1 MDEAKLVETKPV
13 ETKASRLKALSGIV
27 TVPEFIVIEK
37 SDDYHFNLDSDCQYL
52 VRSSSKLEDQD
63 EFSQAGQFSTI
74 GPISKEKVPASIQ
87 QLFQNGDVDEV
98 IVQNY
103 IEAEQWGVSFCF
115 SEKNILVEYTGIFE
129 GVTSGTVNPF
139 TAILPVSSSGYNSS
153 LYKRLEE
160 DLLKIVS
167 RFGPSDIEFVN
178 LKAPQFVQVRPIT
191 RAIEFDEDFV
201 KLKMQLQEL
210 ESSSWRENDVCR
222 MLAERDNKSQ
232 AIGELYLQALQEVYA
247 VCLKRTI
254 NIPHRPFIKISEQYF
269 MDRQLE
275 EQIVPSFF
283 ELLRL
288 GFQMSKILNDIKKQN
303 FAHLSTVQL
312 MQKSILMSLAYEL
325 FKKKE
330 AMELREAIRMELV
343 QRIPEG
349 TMEADF
355 YYEKI
360 LGSSIEFD
368 RDKCTWESI
377 FLRDEQGIIV
387 VDGDFEKG
395 PYYRLKN
402 RNREIPAGVIVVTE
416 HLYPEIGKYMTSIKG
431 IICKYGALGAHIAIL
446 AREHNVPLRIQTS
459 IEKYE

>member
-1 MDEAKLVETKPV
+1 MDETKFV
-13 ETKASRLKALSGIV
+13 ETKASRLQALSRIV
-27 TVPEFIVIEK
+27 TVPEFIVIERN
-37 SDDYHFNLDSDCQYL
+37 DDYHFNLDSDCQYL

-103 IEAEQWGVSFCF
+103 IEAEQWGVAFCF

-139 TAILPVSSSGYNSS
+139 TALLPVSSSGYNSS
-153 LYKRLEE
+153 VYKKLEE

-167 RFGPSDIEFVN
+167 QFGPSDVEFVN
-178 LKAPQFVQVRPIT
+178 LQAPQFVQVRPIT

-210 ESSSWRENDVCR
+210 DSSSWRENDVCR

-232 AIGELYLQALQEVYA
+232 VLGEIYLQALQEVYA
-247 VCLKRTI
+247 IHLKRKI
-254 NIPHRPFIKISEQYF
+254 IIPHRPFIKISEQYF
-269 MDRQLE
+269 MDRRLE
-275 EQIVPSFF
+275 EQIIPGFF
-283 ELLRL
+283 ELIRL
-288 GFQMSKILNDIKKQN
+288 GFQMSRILNDIKKQN
-303 FAHLSTVQL
+303 FTHLSMIQL
-312 MQKSILMSLAYEL
+312 MQMSILMSLAYEL

-330 AMELREAIRMELV
+330 AMELREAIRIELD
-343 QRIPEG
+343 QRITEG
-349 TMEADF
+349 SMEADF

-360 LGSSIEFD
+360 LGSSIECD
-368 RDKCTWESI
+368 RDRCVWRNIS
-377 FLRDEQGIIV
+377 LRDEQGV
-387 VDGDFEKG
+387 VVVAGDLEKG
-395 PYYRLKN
+395 PYFSLKN
-402 RNREIPAGVIVVTE
+402 RNREIPAGVIVVTD
-416 HLYPEIGKYMTSIKG
+416 HLYPEIGKYITSING
-431 IICKYGALGAHIAIL
+431 IICKYGALGAHVAIL
-446 AREHNVPLRIQTS
+446 AREHHVPLRIQTS